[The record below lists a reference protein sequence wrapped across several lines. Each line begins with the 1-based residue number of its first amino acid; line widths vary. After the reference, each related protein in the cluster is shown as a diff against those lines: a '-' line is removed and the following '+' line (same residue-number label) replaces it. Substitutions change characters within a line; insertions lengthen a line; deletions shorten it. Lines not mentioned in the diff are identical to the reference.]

1 MITPQTPGTTAPRAG
16 WGLHRGRGDRGG
28 SDALGLALIAPAAIG
43 MAIVILFLGRGVDS
57 RATVQIAAESGA
69 QAAAQERT
77 TTSAITAGRSAA
89 QAMLVDEQTCINPSV
104 AVDVSE
110 FQPGGEVA
118 VTVTCSVS
126 TAGLELIRP
135 EAPTLTATAFATID
149 PLRAAAG
156 GEP

>member
-1 MITPQTPGTTAPRAG
+1 MTTHRAPRTTTRPAG
-16 WGLHRGRGDRGG
+16 QQFRRAHGDRGG
-28 SDALGLALIAPAAIG
+28 SEALGLALIAPAALG

-77 TTSAITAGRSAA
+77 TARAITAGQSAA
-89 QAMLVDEQTCINPSV
+89 RAMLVDEQTCTNPRV
-104 AVDVSE
+104 AVDVSA

-118 VTVTCSVS
+118 VTVICSVS
-126 TAGLELIRP
+126 TDGLEMIRP
-135 EAPTLTATAFATID
+135 QAQVLTATAFATID
-149 PLRAAAG
+149 PLRAAEG

>member
-1 MITPQTPGTTAPRAG
+1 MITPQTPRTIAPPAG
-16 WGLHRGRGDRGG
+16 WGFHRGRGDRGG
-28 SDALGLALIAPAAIG
+28 SDALGLALIAPAALG

-77 TTSAITAGRSAA
+77 TTRAITAGRSAA
-89 QAMLVDEQTCINPSV
+89 QAMLVDEQTCANPSV
-104 AVDVSE
+104 AVDVSA

-135 EAPTLTATAFATID
+135 QAQTLTATAFATID
-149 PLRAAAG
+149 PLRAAEG

>member
-1 MITPQTPGTTAPRAG
+1 MTRLRTPRTTAPPTSRVS
-16 WGLHRGRGDRGG
+16 HRGRNERGG
-28 SDALGLALIAPAAIG
+28 SDALGLALITPAALG

-57 RATVQIAAESGA
+57 RATVQVAAESGA

-77 TTSAITAGRSAA
+77 TAEAISAGRSAA
-89 QAMLVDEQTCINPSV
+89 RAMLVDEQTCMNPRVSV
-104 AVDVSE
+104 DISA

-118 VTVTCSVS
+118 VTVMCSVS

-135 EAPTLTATAFATID
+135 QAQTMTATAFATIA
-149 PLRAAAG
+149 PLRAAEG

>member
-1 MITPQTPGTTAPRAG
+1 MTKPRTPCTTTPAAG
-16 WGLHRGRGDRGG
+16 RRSRRGRADHGS
-28 SDALGLALIAPAAIG
+28 SDALGLALIAPAALG

-77 TTSAITAGRSAA
+77 TAGAITAGRAAA
-89 QAMLVDEQTCINPSV
+89 QAMLVDEQTCTNPSV
-104 AVDVSE
+104 AVDISA

-118 VTVTCSVS
+118 VTVACSVS

-135 EAPTLTATAFATID
+135 QAHTLTATAFATID
-149 PLRAAAG
+149 PLRAAEG

>member
-1 MITPQTPGTTAPRAG
+1 MTKLRTPCTTTPAARRRS
-16 WGLHRGRGDRGG
+16 HSGRGDHGS
-28 SDALGLALIAPAAIG
+28 SDALGLALIAPAALG

-57 RATVQIAAESGA
+57 RATVQVAAESGA

-77 TTSAITAGRSAA
+77 TAGAITAGRSAA
-89 QAMLVDEQTCINPSV
+89 RAMLIDEQTCSNPSV
-104 AVDVSE
+104 SVDISA

-135 EAPTLTATAFATID
+135 QAQTQTATAFATID
-149 PLRAAAG
+149 PLRAAEG

>member
-1 MITPQTPGTTAPRAG
+1 MTKPRIARTTAPPARREFR
-16 WGLHRGRGDRGG
+16 RGRDGRGS
-28 SDALGLALIAPAAIG
+28 SDALGLALIAPAALG

-57 RATVQIAAESGA
+57 RATVQVAAESGA

-77 TTSAITAGRSAA
+77 TAGAITAGRSAA
-89 QAMLVDEQTCINPSV
+89 RAMLIDEQTCSNQSV
-104 AVDVSE
+104 SVDISA

-135 EAPTLTATAFATID
+135 QAQTQTATAFATID
-149 PLRAAAG
+149 PLRAAEG

>member
-1 MITPQTPGTTAPRAG
+1 MITRRTRRTIVAPTGRQFS
-16 WGLHRGRGDRGG
+16 RGCGNRGG
-28 SDALGLALIAPAAIG
+28 SEALGLALIAPAALG
-43 MAIVILFLGRGVDS
+43 MAIVILVLGRGVDS
-57 RATVQIAAESGA
+57 RATVQVAAESGA

-77 TTSAITAGRSAA
+77 TSRAVTAGRSAA
-89 QAMLVDEQTCINPSV
+89 RAMLVDEQTCSNPSV
-104 AVDVSE
+104 AVDISA

-135 EAPTLTATAFATID
+135 QSQTLTATAFATID
-149 PLRAAAG
+149 PLRAAEG

>member
-1 MITPQTPGTTAPRAG
+1 MTKPRIARTTAPPARREFR
-16 WGLHRGRGDRGG
+16 RGRDGRGS
-28 SDALGLALIAPAAIG
+28 SDALGLALIAPAALG

-57 RATVQIAAESGA
+57 RATVQVAAESGA

-77 TTSAITAGRSAA
+77 TAGAITAGRSAA
-89 QAMLVDEQTCINPSV
+89 RAMLIDEQTCSNPSV
-104 AVDVSE
+104 SVDISA

-135 EAPTLTATAFATID
+135 QAQTQTATAFATID
-149 PLRAAAG
+149 PLRAAEG